1 MRAWRFHSFDGL
13 KAMTLDETPVPEPAA
28 GEALV
33 RVAYAAL
40 NPADNFLMQGKYPRP
55 GKPPYSVGRDG
66 CGVVEAVGEGCSI
79 ATGAQVIVLRSD
91 VGVSRPGTLAEYV
104 CVPEASLAPLPAGWS
119 AQEGAAGPLVH
130 LTAWQALVDR
140 GGLQAGQTVLI
151 NGASGG
157 VGSAAIVQAKA
168 LGAKVV
174 ALSGSKLKWPTLTGL
189 GADVIVDSRAEDC
202 EKQVKEALGGGRVDL
217 VIENLG
223 GRYLQ
228 QSVNLVG
235 VNGRICVIGLLAGFT
250 SEIVLGHLIFKCVSI
265 HGLNVGAYT
274 PPESQAAWAKI
285 VALLDKAGQ
294 RPLIDSSFPFE
305 QCHEAFARLAEGP
318 VGKVVLAVSGG

>member
-1 MRAWRFHSFDGL
+1 MRAWRFHTFDGL
-13 KAMTLDETPVPEPAA
+13 KSMTLDETDVPTPGP

-33 RVAYAAL
+33 KLQCAAL
-40 NPADNFLMQGKYPRP
+40 NPADHFLMQGKYPRP

-66 CGVVEAVGEGCSI
+66 CGTVAALGAG
-79 ATGAQVIVLRSD
+79 ATLAEGAQVIVLRSD

-119 AQEGAAGPLVH
+119 IHEGAAGPLVH

-140 GGLQAGQTVLI
+140 GGLKAGETVLI

-168 LGAKVV
+168 LGARVI
-174 ALSGSKLKWPTLTGL
+174 ALSGSRDKWPALRAL
-189 GADVIVDSRAEDC
+189 GADIVVDARADDMEN
-202 EKQVKEALGGGRVDL
+202 QVKQALEGGRVDL

-223 GRYLQ
+223 GPYLQ
-228 QSVNLVG
+228 KSVNLVG

-250 SEIVLGHLIFKCVSI
+250 SEIVLGHLIFKCITI

-274 PPESQAAWAKI
+274 PAESQAAWAN
-285 VALLDKAGQ
+285 VVETLTRAGQ
-294 RPLIDSSFPFE
+294 RPLIDSAFPFE
-305 QCHEAFARLAEGP
+305 ETHAAFARLGEGP
-318 VGKVVLAVSGG
+318 LGKVVIDIAG

>member
-1 MRAWRFHSFDGL
+1 MRAWQFHSFDGI
-13 KAMTLDETPVPEPAA
+13 KTMTLDEIPVPVPGP

-33 RVAYAAL
+33 RVEVAAL

-66 CGVVEAVGEGCSI
+66 CGVVEAVGDGCALS
-79 ATGAQVIVLRSD
+79 TGARVIVLRSE

-104 CVPEASLAPLPAGWS
+104 CVPGASLAPLPNGWTRE
-119 AQEGAAGPLVH
+119 EGAAGPLVH

-140 GGLQAGQTVLI
+140 GGLAAGQTVLI

-174 ALSGSKLKWPTLTGL
+174 ALSGSRGKWSKLEAL

-228 QSVNLVG
+228 QSINLVG

-250 SEIVLGHLIFKCVSI
+250 SEVVLGHLIFKCISI

-274 PPESQAAWAKI
+274 PVESQAAWAKI
-285 VALLDKAGQ
+285 VALLDGAGQ
-294 RPLIDSSFPFE
+294 RPLIDSRFPFE
-305 QCHEAFARLAEGP
+305 QCHEAFARLDEGP
-318 VGKVVLAVSGG
+318 LGKVVLEVAAG